1 MNTTQLSRRQ
11 LLQSAACG
19 FGGLAL
25 SGMVAGMAR
34 GASPLAVRAPHFA
47 PRAKRVIFLFMAGGP
62 SQGDL
67 FAPKDYIT
75 QNHGKP
81 IASPVGDDGQLRVGV
96 A

>member
-1 MNTTQLSRRQ
+1 MNTTQFSRRQ

-62 SQGDL
+62 S
-67 FAPKDYIT
+67 
-75 QNHGKP
+75 
-81 IASPVGDDGQLRVGV
+81 SPTGEAMGLPWFWVM
-96 A
+96 